1 MPTPTADATSETT
14 PATAPLDL
22 ADIQGNVVRGY
33 SARRAR
39 HFALAVS
46 SAHDAAEFVRAILPD
61 APGHGPKLTTAAV
74 WDQKP
79 HYCLNIGF
87 TWKGLHAMGLP
98 DSMLALFPQSFRDGP
113 GAPADKAKLMGED
126 GASDPSQWVLGGTS
140 SPVVHCVVSVYTH
153 AEAIAPLDTL
163 GAELLALFSRWGV
176 TVLSQH
182 DANALPDGKVH
193 FGYKD
198 GIAQPRIA
206 GVPGKQLADMQPEC
220 SPGEFLLGK
229 DYINQYGGNFLGDL
243 PNALGDN
250 ACYGA
255 FRLLKQ
261 DVAAFEKFIALT
273 GARNKMDPELVAAKM
288 MGRWRNGT
296 PLVMS
301 PTTDQPEPPVSPAH
315 INHFD
320 YAPAEHHPTYYDD
333 QDGLR
338 CPVGAHMRRMNP
350 RSSMVMGKPYSRRI
364 IRRAMAYGPLHDP
377 TNGDDGRERGLV
389 GYFLCGDLSM
399 QFEFMQSTWA
409 NQDLSTAGL
418 RGTRDPLL
426 GAQPSDGGRFTIRT
440 SDSRNPITVNDLPR
454 LVTTRGSVYCV
465 LLGMGGLRFLASA
478 AAAAS

>member
-1 MPTPTADATSETT
+1 MPTVNSEN
-14 PATAPLDL
+14 ASHHAAMLDL

-39 HFALAVS
+39 HFALSVGEARGA
-46 SAHDAAEFVRAILPD
+46 SAFLSAIMPDAAGD
-61 APGHGPKLTTAAV
+61 GPKISTAAL

-79 HYCLNIGF
+79 KYCLNVGF
-87 TWKGLHAMGLP
+87 TCAGLSAMGLP
-98 DSMLALFPQSFRDGP
+98 ASVLALFPQAFRDGP
-113 GAPADKAKLMGED
+113 AAPADKAKRLGETD
-126 GASDPSQWVLGGTS
+126 DSDPSKWILGGPN
-140 SPVVHCVVSVYTH
+140 SPPVHLMISVYTH
-153 AEAIAPLDTL
+153 TESI
-163 GAELLALFSRWGV
+163 ELLDDLSAALRALFVAHALTEVSA
-176 TVLSQH
+176 H

-229 DYINQYGGNFLGDL
+229 DYVNQYGGNFLGDL
-243 PNALGDN
+243 PATLGDN

-261 DVAAFEKFIALT
+261 DVAGFERFIKLT

-301 PTTDQPEPPVSPAH
+301 PTSATPTPPIAASH

-320 YAPAEHHPTYYDD
+320 YATTDSHPTYFDD
-333 QDGLR
+333 QEGLR
-338 CPVGAHMRRMNP
+338 CPVGAHMRRLNP
-350 RSSMVMGKPYSRRI
+350 RGSLVMGKPYSRRI
-364 IRRAMAYGPLHDP
+364 IRRAMAYGPLSDSDV
-377 TNGDDGRERGLV
+377 DDGQERGLV
-389 GYFLCGDLSM
+389 GYFICGDLSM
-399 QFEFMQSTWA
+399 QFEFMQGTWA
-409 NQDLSTAGL
+409 NEDLSTAGL

-426 GAQPSDGGRFTIRT
+426 GAQPVEGGRFVIRT
-440 SDSRNPITVNDLPR
+440 SDSRDPILVSNLPR
-454 LVTTRGSVYCV
+454 LVTTRGSVYCM
-465 LLGMGGLRFLASA
+465 LPGIGGLRFIAG
-478 AAAAS
+478 AASGSAPQS